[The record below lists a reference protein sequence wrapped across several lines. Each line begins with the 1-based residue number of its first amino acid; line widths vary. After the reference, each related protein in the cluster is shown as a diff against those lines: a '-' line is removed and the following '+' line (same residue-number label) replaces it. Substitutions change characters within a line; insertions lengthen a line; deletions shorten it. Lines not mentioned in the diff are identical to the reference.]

1 MTMRRFIGC
10 LLAALA
16 PATAGAQPATEP
28 AGALLSLDE
37 AVRIAVAHNRQV
49 LTASLEVEKSGE
61 DLAIARIRRRPT
73 FDTELSTSM
82 LLTPVKFGFPRGA
95 FGDFPGVG
103 PIPATDTTVD
113 VPQQPTA
120 YVSASVSQPISQLFR
135 INLGVRSAETTVEIE
150 RTRVRATRL
159 SVVNNVRRLYFAML
173 QTQSALAANEEA
185 IALYRELDRTLR
197 VRLVQ
202 KVALKSDAMDV
213 EMRLAQEEHMR
224 TVRLNTLA
232 SQKEQLNQ
240 LLGRDVRTRFEV
252 ERVSAISPAEVDL
265 AAAQRNALDTRP
277 DVHEA
282 RLNLQQAELGRRIAK
297 AERIPDV
304 SAAISYTSNFNIDV
318 LPTNLATAG
327 LRVTWE
333 PFDWGRRSREL
344 AAKTRTVEQAKLAVR
359 DAEDRAVVEV
369 GSRFRTLAEARA
381 MLRVTELAQSSAREK
396 LRVTTN
402 QYQIQAALLPD
413 VLKQRAELADTADQ
427 HQQALLA
434 FWTAKAD
441 LDLATGEE
449 GLR

>member
-73 FDTELSTSM
+73 FDTELSASM

-202 KVALKSDAMDV
+202 KVALRSDAMDV
-213 EMRLAQEEHMR
+213 EMRLAQEEHTR

>member
-16 PATAGAQPATEP
+16 PVTAGAQPATEP

-252 ERVSAISPAEVDL
+252 ERVSAIAPAEVDL
-265 AAAQRNALDTRP
+265 AAAQRSALDTRP